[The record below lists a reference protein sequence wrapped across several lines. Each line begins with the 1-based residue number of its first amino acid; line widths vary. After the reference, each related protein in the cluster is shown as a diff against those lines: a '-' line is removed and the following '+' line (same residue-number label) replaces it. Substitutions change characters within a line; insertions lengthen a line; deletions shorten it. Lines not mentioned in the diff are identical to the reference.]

1 MWAKQNPHS
10 FEEVAQHPPQ
20 VIKWAGVTREMIIGP
35 YFIDMSVTGQS
46 YLELLS
52 HWLVPELYNVRL
64 LNSNFGTSWGTSLL
78 CY

>member
-10 FEEVAQHPPQ
+10 FEAAQHPPH
-20 VIKWAGVTREMIIGP
+20 VIMWAGVTREMIIGP

-52 HWLVPELYNVRL
+52 HWLVPELDNVRL
-64 LNSNFGTSWGTSLL
+64 LSSNFGTSWGTSLL